1 MKDEIL
7 LRTDFETKRPM
18 LKALGEWV
26 KENICNAISEQKGS
40 HVVDKFLQIPPSI
53 RVKNIDSFIEKAL
66 IRKADKYNDPLN
78 EITDQVGVRFVVLL
92 LDDVNFIGNI
102 IKDMVKCSYEKCRD
116 FEQEKLADPDHFA
129 YQSDHY
135 VIKTKEKFNFNGVTI
150 DIGVPCEIQ
159 IRTILQH
166 AYAEM
171 AHVSDYKPHFLLPEN
186 EQKYIKRLL
195 AKGSALIEI
204 TDDAF
209 KDIQTML
216 TQYYDNIDKLL
227 NDSAKIYKSITGE
240 DAVVNTQLSKR
251 IVNAYLD
258 LLQKDTANSDKL
270 NDWVSKNYFLGEM
283 LKKKR
288 NESVFYKDS
297 IVVLL
302 GWLVS
307 NNRIAVPKRW
317 PEDINYLEDFYN
329 AIGISTA
336 GLF

>member
-1 MKDEIL
+1 
-7 LRTDFETKRPM
+7 
-18 LKALGEWV
+18 
-26 KENICNAISEQKGS
+26 
-40 HVVDKFLQIPPSI
+40 
-53 RVKNIDSFIEKAL
+53 
-66 IRKADKYNDPLN
+66 
-78 EITDQVGVRFVVLL
+78 
-92 LDDVNFIGNI
+92 
-102 IKDMVKCSYEKCRD
+102 
-116 FEQEKLADPDHFA
+116 
-129 YQSDHY
+129 
-135 VIKTKEKFNFNGVTI
+135 
-150 DIGVPCEIQ
+150 
-159 IRTILQH
+159 
-166 AYAEM
+166 M